1 MADNAILG
9 PIAGATITA
18 DDVDRVA
25 APYVKD
31 LGYVIGQRGTVSADQ
46 AAVWGA
52 PAHAGKP
59 FLVMNPASG
68 DPCFI
73 RLVQSA
79 PVPGYKAMTTLG
91 WHSLEIT
98 VESCDAIP
106 PHLARQ
112 KTQFRTV
119 GDPHDLGVS
128 TPSAKP
134 IRAMQVVGLAEEV
147 LYLTEIPTNGSK
159 PHLPNAKSF
168 IDRIFI
174 VPLAAPNMDTT
185 RDWYI
190 RNFAEVKKGIEARNI
205 PMKLIATAMGL
216 GDSMRMAIC
225 TVVMPGKSLIEIDD
239 MPPGTKARPR
249 SKDSLPPGIA
259 TMSFKVDSLDRVKLP
274 FIAPPRAI
282 KEAPYDG
289 KRVGVV
295 VGSATEL
302 IELVEG

>member
-1 MADNAILG
+1 MADKAILG

-18 DDVDRVA
+18 DDVERVA

-31 LGYVIGQRGTVSADQ
+31 LGHVIGQRGTVSADQ

-106 PHLARQ
+106 PHLAKQ

-119 GDPHDLGVS
+119 GDPHDLGVG
-128 TPSAKP
+128 AKDVRQ

-147 LYLTEIPTNGSK
+147 LYLTEIPDDGSR

-190 RNFAEVKKGIEARNI
+190 DNFAEVKKGIEARNI

-216 GDSMRMAIC
+216 GDAMRMGIC

-249 SKDSLPPGIA
+249 ATNSLPPGIA
-259 TMSFKVDSLDRVKLP
+259 TVSFKVDSLDKVKLP
-274 FIAPPRAI
+274 FVAPPRAV
-282 KEAPYDG
+282 KEAPYNG